1 MLLIGEKPIF
11 IHLLVVV
18 LDGFTLVLLLLSNN
32 SCFLCVLLLESDLL
46 VLAEVV
52 DAPIDGVR
60 RFKLLA
66 EAVRFHR
73 YGMPVP
79 SF

>member
-18 LDGFTLVLLLLSNN
+18 LDGFTLVLLLLNSN

-52 DAPIDGVR
+52 DVPIDGAR
-60 RFKLLA
+60 RFELLA